1 MANKRKICESYSDIE
16 SSSDELEFEVYSD
29 HDINNIDALSR
40 DNADNIELNHESDSN
55 DSNIFPVVRRYIP
68 IIESEIEGSES
79 DTGENVEDTSGS
91 SGNDEWIDVSEVD
104 NIPSSMD
111 FDISPRIAGPQ
122 ISNDIKEPLD
132 FFRLYFTDALIDSI
146 IKETNDYANSKLRG
160 MQLSR
165 RSIWN
170 TWSDVNRKE
179 FLAFIGVILNMGTM
193 PVANLQE
200 YWSTKF
206 TSKIPF
212 FSDVFTRDRF
222 LQIFWMLHLH
232 KNAPKG
238 RNTCLRT
245 RIQKANNFLQY
256 INSKF
261 SEHFIPYQSICVD
274 ESIIKFKG
282 KICFI
287 TYNPAKPTKWGIRIY
302 VLADS
307 NTGYVYSVLPYYGSI
322 TSENLIR
329 PDLPVSSRIPL
340 DLYRKLLDNVP
351 NAKGYHIYTDRYYT
365 SIPLAKELLK
375 MNCFLTG
382 TIKTNR
388 KYLPMVI
395 KKPQFVRDRKTV
407 AYRKGKTLVLAW
419 KDKRIVTL
427 LSTRNE
433 AGLMSIHR
441 RVRRGELVRIQKPKM
456 VIDYTKN
463 MRGVDRA
470 DQYAATYCFLRK
482 SLKWWRKLFFWGM
495 EMCTVNSYILYTS
508 AKKINNEKPMSH
520 LKFVKLLVEQL
531 VGNFRRD
538 SISREYT
545 HTPNTEG
552 RLNNHLHIIRSGTK
566 KDCVVCSNR
575 KIPGER
581 RQTHYFCDTCLQKPR
596 LHIGNCF
603 ERYHTLEDYKM

>member
-16 SSSDELEFEVYSD
+16 SSSDELEFEVYNE
-29 HDINNIDALSR
+29 HNINNIDALSR
-40 DNADNIELNHESDSN
+40 DNADNIELSYESDSN
-55 DSNIFPVVRRYIP
+55 DSDTFPVVRRYVP
-68 IIESEIEGSES
+68 RIESDIEGSES
-79 DTGENVEDTSGS
+79 DTKENVEDTADSTE
-91 SGNDEWIDVSEVD
+91 NDEWIDVSEVD
-104 NIPSSMD
+104 NIPSPMD

-132 FFRLYFTDALIDSI
+132 FFQLYFTDTLIDSI
-146 IKETNDYANSKLRG
+146 IKETNDYANSKLQG
-160 MQLSR
+160 KQLSK

-222 LQIFWMLHLH
+222 LQIFWMLHLQ
-232 KNAPKG
+232 KNAPVG

-282 KICFI
+282 KICFM

-340 DLYRKLLDNVP
+340 DLYKKLLDNVP
-351 NAKGYHIYTDRYYT
+351 NAKGYHMYTNRYYT
-365 SIPLAKELLK
+365 SIPLAEELLK
-375 MNCFLTG
+375 MN
-382 TIKTNR
+382 
-388 KYLPMVI
+388 
-395 KKPQFVRDRKTV
+395 
-407 AYRKGKTLVLAW
+407 
-419 KDKRIVTL
+419 
-427 LSTRNE
+427 
-433 AGLMSIHR
+433 
-441 RVRRGELVRIQKPKM
+441 
-456 VIDYTKN
+456 
-463 MRGVDRA
+463 
-470 DQYAATYCFLRK
+470 
-482 SLKWWRKLFFWGM
+482 
-495 EMCTVNSYILYTS
+495 
-508 AKKINNEKPMSH
+508 
-520 LKFVKLLVEQL
+520 
-531 VGNFRRD
+531 
-538 SISREYT
+538 
-545 HTPNTEG
+545 
-552 RLNNHLHIIRSGTK
+552 
-566 KDCVVCSNR
+566 
-575 KIPGER
+575 
-581 RQTHYFCDTCLQKPR
+581 
-596 LHIGNCF
+596 
-603 ERYHTLEDYKM
+603 

>member
-55 DSNIFPVVRRYIP
+55 DSNIFSVVRRYIL

-91 SGNDEWIDVSEVD
+91 SGNDKWIDVSEVD

-122 ISNDIKEPLD
+122 ISNDIKKPLD

-232 KNAPKG
+232 KNAPEG

-287 TYNPAKPTKWGIRIY
+287 TYNPTKPTKWGIRIY

-365 SIPLAKELLK
+365 SIPLAEELLK

-441 RVRRGELVRIQKPKM
+441 RVRGGELVRIQKPKM

-531 VGNFRRD
+531 VGNFRRN

-581 RQTHYFCDTCLQKPR
+581 RQTHYFCDTCLEKPR